1 MYHSTFYPTYMFYDS
16 DLLSL
21 NPISSNY
28 ISEKQLQQPEDDEP
42 LLEHDDF
49 TSKYL
54 YETELLHAFNM
65 TTYNSETLDKYI
77 QDLYNKIVEMRETN
91 ESAKKLLEYAY
102 IISNKTVFTDNEEY
116 GFMILF
122 SYHIF
127 HITHIC
133 LCELFSENNI
143 SEQNFTFLLNN
154 INNLG

>member
-1 MYHSTFYPTYMFYDS
+1 MYHSSFYPTYMFYDTE
-16 DLLSL
+16 LLSL

-28 ISEKQLQQPEDDEP
+28 LFEKSQQEEEDTVLEQDE
-42 LLEHDDF
+42 F

-77 QDLYNKIVEMRETN
+77 QNLYNKIVEMRETN
-91 ESAKKLLEYAY
+91 LSAKKLLEYSLN
-102 IISNKTVFTDNEEY
+102 ISNKTIFTENEEY

-122 SYHIF
+122 SYHLF

-133 LCELFSENNI
+133 LCELFSENII
-143 SEQNFTFLLNN
+143 SDKNFIFLLNN
-154 INNLG
+154 INKLD

>member
-1 MYHSTFYPTYMFYDS
+1 MFYDPE
-16 DLLSL
+16 LYSL

-28 ISEKQLQQPEDDEP
+28 IFEKSQQEEKEDI
-42 LLEHDDF
+42 LLEKDDF

-65 TTYNSETLDKYI
+65 TTYNSDTLDKYI
-77 QDLYNKIVEMRETN
+77 QNLYNKIVEMRETN
-91 ESAKKLLEYAY
+91 LSAKKLLEYSFNT
-102 IISNKTVFTDNEEY
+102 SNKTIFTENEEY

-122 SYHIF
+122 SYHLF

-143 SEQNFTFLLNN
+143 SDKNFNFLLNN
-154 INNLG
+154 INNLDL

>member
-1 MYHSTFYPTYMFYDS
+1 MYHSAFYPTYMFYDQT
-16 DLLSL
+16 LHSL

-28 ISEKQLQQPEDDEP
+28 ISEKKQQEEEP
-42 LLEHDDF
+42 LLEPDDF
-49 TSKYL
+49 TSEYL

-77 QDLYNKIVEMRETN
+77 QELYNKIVEMRETN
-91 ESAKKLLEYAY
+91 ASAKKFLEYAY
-102 IISNKTVFTDNEEY
+102 ITSNKTVFTDNEQS

-122 SYHIF
+122 SYHLF

-154 INNLG
+154 INNLD

>member
-28 ISEKQLQQPEDDEP
+28 ISEKKKQDDEP
-42 LLEHDDF
+42 ILEHDEF

-54 YETELLHAFNM
+54 YETELLHAFNI
-65 TTYNSETLDKYI
+65 TTYNSETLDKCI
-77 QDLYNKIVEMRETN
+77 QDLYNKIVEMREIN

-102 IISNKTVFTDNEEY
+102 ITSNKTIFTDNEEY

-122 SYHIF
+122 SYHLF

-133 LCELFSENNI
+133 LCELFSENI
-143 SEQNFTFLLNN
+143 ICEHNFTFLLNN

>member
-1 MYHSTFYPTYMFYDS
+1 MFYDTE
-16 DLLSL
+16 LLSL

-28 ISEKQLQQPEDDEP
+28 LFEKSQQEEEDTVLEQDE
-42 LLEHDDF
+42 F

-77 QDLYNKIVEMRETN
+77 QNLYNKIVEMRETN
-91 ESAKKLLEYAY
+91 LSAKKLLEYSLN
-102 IISNKTVFTDNEEY
+102 ISNKTIFTENEEY

-122 SYHIF
+122 SYHLF

-133 LCELFSENNI
+133 LCELFSENII
-143 SEQNFTFLLNN
+143 SDKNFIFLLNN
-154 INNLG
+154 INKLD

>member
-1 MYHSTFYPTYMFYDS
+1 MYHSSFYPTYMFYDTE
-16 DLLSL
+16 LLSL

-28 ISEKQLQQPEDDEP
+28 LFEKSQQPEEEEDTVLEQDE
-42 LLEHDDF
+42 F

-77 QDLYNKIVEMRETN
+77 QNLYNKIVEMRETN
-91 ESAKKLLEYAY
+91 ISAKKLLEYSL
-102 IISNKTVFTDNEEY
+102 ITSNKTIFTENEEY

-122 SYHIF
+122 SYHLF

-133 LCELFSENNI
+133 LCELFSENII
-143 SEQNFTFLLNN
+143 SDKNFIFLLNN
-154 INNLG
+154 INNLD

>member
-28 ISEKQLQQPEDDEP
+28 ISEKQKQDDET
-42 LLEHDDF
+42 LLENDEF
-49 TSKYL
+49 ISQYL
-54 YETELLHAFNM
+54 YDTELLHAFNM
-65 TTYNSETLDKYI
+65 TTYNFETLDKYVF
-77 QDLYNKIVEMRETN
+77 DLYNKIVEMRETN

-102 IISNKTVFTDNEEY
+102 ITSNKTIFTDNELS

-122 SYHIF
+122 SYHLF

-133 LCELFSENNI
+133 LCELFTEDNI
-143 SEQNFTFLLNN
+143 SEQNFIYLLDN
-154 INNLG
+154 INKLD

>member
-28 ISEKQLQQPEDDEP
+28 ISEKKKQEGEP
-42 LLEHDDF
+42 ILEHDEF

-54 YETELLHAFNM
+54 YETELLHAFNI
-65 TTYNSETLDKYI
+65 TTYNSETLDKCI
-77 QDLYNKIVEMRETN
+77 QDLYNKIIEMSKINKT
-91 ESAKKLLEYAY
+91 AKKLLEYAY
-102 IISNKTVFTDNEEY
+102 ITSNKTIFTDNEES

-122 SYHIF
+122 SYHLF

-143 SEQNFTFLLNN
+143 SEHNFTFLLNN

>member
-1 MYHSTFYPTYMFYDS
+1 MFYDS

-21 NPISSNY
+21 NPISNHY
-28 ISEKQLQQPEDDEP
+28 ISEKNNQTNET
-42 LLEHDDF
+42 LLENDEF
-49 TSKYL
+49 ISQYL

-65 TTYNSETLDKYI
+65 TKYNSEILDKYVF
-77 QDLYNKIVEMRETN
+77 DLYNKIIEMRETN

-102 IISNKTVFTDNEEY
+102 ITSNKTIFTNNELS

-122 SYHIF
+122 SYHLF

-143 SEQNFTFLLNN
+143 SQQNFTFLLNN
-154 INNLG
+154 INTLD

>member
-1 MYHSTFYPTYMFYDS
+1 MFYDS
-16 DLLSL
+16 ELHSL

-28 ISEKQLQQPEDDEP
+28 ISEKQQQEEEL
-42 LLEHDDF
+42 LLEQDEF

-77 QDLYNKIVEMRETN
+77 QDLYNKIVEMREIN
-91 ESAKKLLEYAY
+91 ISAKKLLEYAY
-102 IISNKTVFTDNEEY
+102 ITSNKTIFTDNEES

-122 SYHIF
+122 SYHLF

-133 LCELFSENNI
+133 FCELFSENNI
-143 SEQNFTFLLNN
+143 SEQNFMFLLNN
-154 INNLG
+154 INNLD